1 MKGYSLNLER
11 ETLTNEYFRRVL
23 YTAKNCQLVIMCL
36 KPGEEIGEET
46 HELDQFIRCE
56 AGSGKSI
63 INGVEHQL
71 SDGFAVVVPAG
82 AKHNIMNTSENVHL
96 KLYTVYAPPN
106 HRDGVM
112 HQTKAEAEKDDET
125 FDGVTSDL

>member
-11 ETLTNEYFRRVL
+11 EVLTNEYFRRVL
-23 YTAKNCQLVIMCL
+23 YTTKNCQLVIMCL

-46 HELDQFIRCE
+46 HELDQFIKCE
-56 AGSGKSI
+56 AGEGKSI
-63 INGVEHQL
+63 IDGVEHAL
-71 SDGFAVVVPAG
+71 SEGFAVVVPAG
-82 AKHNIMNTSENVHL
+82 SKHNIMNTSSNVHL

-112 HQTKAEAEKDDET
+112 HQNKAEADKDDEH
-125 FDGVTSDL
+125 FDGVVSDL